1 MRWLP
6 KVMRWLQKRGVFFW
20 TVVITA
26 LVVVFIDLVFPY
38 LAQVIVQSPNALP
51 VPRTLRLW
59 YLILI
64 GASIAIYILSSD
76 ATLGAFLDPIRQA
89 ATGRSGLEQIIFR
102 AVMII
107 LPLLAGATVISMM
120 TPSAKMPSA
129 VRQQHPGMASSIA
142 APYAGKQNP
151 LRKPSES
158 ALAAFGDRY
167 AALPGPEDEYDSRPK
182 KVDLQTLSPQAFQ
195 ELFVTETVNEGR
207 SLYFKNC
214 LPCHGAKF
222 DGDGLASGAWSL
234 KPINFRDPGT
244 IATLVEDAAFWR
256 VNEGGIGLP
265 PVATPWDSVMPRW
278 KVDFTEDEIWKVI
291 VAEYHDAGVKPR
303 VLEFRLE
310 GANKDGG
317 Q

>member
-1 MRWLP
+1 MQRL
-6 KVMRWLQKRGVFFW
+6 RGRGVFFW
-20 TVVITA
+20 TVVITT
-26 LVVVFIDLVFPY
+26 LVVVFIDVAFPY
-38 LAQVIVQSPNALP
+38 LAQVAVQSPNPLP

-76 ATLGAFLDPIRQA
+76 ATLSAFLEPIRQA
-89 ATGRSGLEQIIFR
+89 ATGQAGRAERNIFGV
-102 AVMII
+102 VMVI
-107 LPLLAGATVISMM
+107 LPLTAGATVVSRM
-120 TPSAKMPSA
+120 TPSGELPSA
-129 VRQQHPGMASSIA
+129 VRQQHPGMASSSA

-151 LRKPSES
+151 LREPSEA
-158 ALAAFGDRY
+158 ALAAFRERY

-182 KVDLQTLSPQAFQ
+182 KVDLQALSPHALE
-195 ELFVTETVNEGR
+195 ELFVAETVNEGR

-244 IATLVEDAAFWR
+244 IATLVEDAVSWR

-278 KVDFTEDEIWKVI
+278 KVDLTEDEIWKVI

-310 GANKDGG
+310 GGAGKEGG
-317 Q
+317 R